1 MLLELFYIIEQI
13 AILMLK
19 INFKTL
25 RRNSLY
31 FHQVKNVTI
40 FIEKDKK

>member
-13 AILMLK
+13 AILML
-19 INFKTL
+19 KTL